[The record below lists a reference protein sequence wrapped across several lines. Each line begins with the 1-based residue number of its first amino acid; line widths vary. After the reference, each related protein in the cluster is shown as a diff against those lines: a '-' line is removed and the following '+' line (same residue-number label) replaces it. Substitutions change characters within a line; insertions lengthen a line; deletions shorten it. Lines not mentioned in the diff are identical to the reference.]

1 MRATVLLA
9 AAVLTHS
16 VVAAQQIQVSI
27 CNPGAL
33 TESVVRKAKGETEAV
48 FRASQ
53 IRIEWLDC
61 DHVAGSKALIVRLR
75 PDKPPGTA
83 GPASLDALGRAFLG
97 KEGRGYLV
105 DAYLQSVRE
114 TSNFRDVDVAML
126 LGVVI
131 AHELGHLLLGPGHTP
146 NGVMRSRW
154 GGPDLRAL
162 SQRHLKFTRE
172 QQAKM
177 QRILSGGD
185 TR

>member
-1 MRATVLLA
+1 MRATVLIA
-9 AAVLTHS
+9 AAALTHS
-16 VVAAQQIQVSI
+16 VLAAQQIQVSI
-27 CNPGAL
+27 CNLGAL

-61 DHVAGSKALIVRLR
+61 DHVSGSKALIIRLR
-75 PDKPPGTA
+75 ADRPPQTA
-83 GPASLDALGRAFLG
+83 GPLSLDALGRAFLD

-105 DAYLQSVRE
+105 DAYIQSVRE
-114 TSNFRDVDVAML
+114 TSDFHTTDVAML

-146 NGVMRSRW
+146 TGVMRSRW
-154 GGPDLRAL
+154 GSQDLRAL
-162 SQRHLKFTRE
+162 SQRHLKFSRE

-177 QRILSGGD
+177 QQRLSGGD